1 MTTWTIGAARTA
13 AASTMLALTISAAA
27 PLGAE
32 TPAEFYRG
40 KQLRVIVSSSAGSS
54 YDIYARNFAPHY
66 SAEMPGQPLVIVQNM
81 QGATGVRAT
90 NYLFNVAPK
99 DGTTIGVL
107 LREIP
112 FQPLYGDSPERLQY
126 ETLKFN
132 WIGSLNNE
140 TSICATWHDSPTKTF
155 ADATKIETMI
165 GSNSVTDTS
174 ATTLNN
180 LLHTKFKVIS
190 GYAGASIELAIERR
204 EVDGRCGWSWSTLK
218 SRKPEWVRDKKLN
231 ILVQVGLEP
240 NEELKGVPFVMDL
253 AKSERDKRALK
264 LIFAPLGLGRP
275 FAAPPDVPVD
285 RVQALRDAFNRAAA
299 KPQVAAELEKQ
310 SYDVT
315 LVSGARM
322 TELLTELMN
331 SPPDVIEAAVAAIR
345 K

>member
-1 MTTWTIGAARTA
+1 MKTTALAARFA
-13 AASTMLALTISAAA
+13 VMLAFCAA
-27 PLGAE
+27 PPVVAE

-40 KQLRVIVSSSAGSS
+40 KQLRIIVSSSAGSS
-54 YDIYARNFAPHY
+54 YDIYARSFAPHF
-66 SAEMPGQPLVIVQNM
+66 STEIPGQPLAIVQNM

-99 DGTTIGVL
+99 DGGTIGVL

-112 FQPLYGDSPERLQY
+112 FQPLYGEAPERLQY

-140 TSICATWHDSPTKTF
+140 TSICATWHSSSTKTF
-155 ADATKIETMI
+155 ADATNIETMI

-174 ATTLNN
+174 ATTLNK
-180 LLHTKFKVIS
+180 LLNTKFRVIS
-190 GYAGASIELAIERR
+190 GYNGASIELAIERR

-218 SRKPEWVRDKKLN
+218 SRKPEWLRDKKLN

-253 AKSERDKRALK
+253 AKNDRDRRALR

-275 FAAPPDVPVD
+275 FAAPPDVPAD
-285 RVQALRDAFNRAAA
+285 RVKALRDAFDRAAA
-299 KPQVAAELEKQ
+299 NPQVAIELEKQ

-315 LVSGARM
+315 LVTGERM
-322 TELLTELMN
+322 TELLAELMN
-331 SPPDVIEAAVAAIR
+331 SPPDVIEAAVAAVH